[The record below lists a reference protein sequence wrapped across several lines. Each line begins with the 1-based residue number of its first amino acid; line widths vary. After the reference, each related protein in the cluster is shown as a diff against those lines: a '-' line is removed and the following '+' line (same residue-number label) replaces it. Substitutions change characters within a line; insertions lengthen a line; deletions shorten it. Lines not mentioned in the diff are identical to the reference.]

1 VTVKIRKKKLGSKEV
16 RSIVIT
22 GYGTNCEMEMAHAC
36 RLAGSEVVDIVHIT
50 ELINGEKRLDDYH
63 FLNLPGGFLD
73 GDDLGAAKAGA
84 NRIQYARV
92 SGKGE
97 RLFDQILRFIQA
109 KKLILGV
116 CNGFQLMAKLGLVPN
131 LERNDG
137 QQEVTLT
144 FNDSGRFE
152 DRWVYLRI
160 NPDSPCLFTKGI
172 KGVYLPVRHGEGKFI
187 PKDEVVQRQLKK
199 RGMIAIQYS
208 NEAFHQPVMDYPFNP
223 NGSVDAIAGI
233 CDETGRLMG
242 MMPHPEAYHHRTNHP
257 RWTREELPEEG
268 MGLAFFRNA
277 VQYIRNNLL

>member
-1 VTVKIRKKKLGSKEV
+1 MKQV

-97 RLFDQILRFIQA
+97 RLYDQILRFIQA

-116 CNGFQLMAKLGLVPN
+116 CNGFQLMAKLGLIPN
-131 LERNDG
+131 LERNNG
-137 QQEVTLT
+137 HQEVTLT

-152 DRWVYLRI
+152 DRWVYLKI
-160 NPDSPCLFTKGI
+160 NSDSPCLFTKGI

-199 RGMIAIQYS
+199 KEMIALQYS
-208 NEAFHQPVMDYPFNP
+208 NETFHQPVMDYPSNP
-223 NGSVDAIAGI
+223 NGSVDAVAGI

-277 VQYIRNNLL
+277 VQYIRNNLV